1 MLEAVRTLATVEN
14 YTTAE
19 LESIEREFGS
29 EWPVHQISIP
39 VGVLVRARREYTN
52 LKTPTGAV
60 TSAARV
66 VAAAEALVDAGTRG
80 GTEEYLALCREVD
93 NLRGYRHV
101 RSAENAG

>member
-14 YTTAE
+14 YTAAE

-29 EWPVHQISIP
+29 EWPIHQISIP
-39 VGVLVRARREYTN
+39 VGVLVRARREYEK
-52 LKTPTGAV
+52 LKNPTDAV
-60 TSAARV
+60 TSAARI

-80 GTEEYLALCREVD
+80 GAAEYLALCREVD

-101 RSAENAG
+101 RSVENAG